1 MKLLRNILSV
11 VAATAWISVSEF
23 ARNQFLLKSFWT
35 DHYRNLGMVFPSA
48 PVNGAVWGIWSLLFA
63 AAIYFLAKK
72 FTLVQTTFLSWLMA
86 FVMMWAVIGNLNV
99 LPYGILV
106 YAVPLSF
113 LESFIA
119 ALIIKRFPGNT

>member
-48 PVNGAVWGIWSLLFA
+48 PVNGTVWGIWSLLFA
-63 AAIYFLAKK
+63 TAIYFLAKK
-72 FTLVQTTFLSWLMA
+72 FTLLQTTFLSWLMA

-119 ALIIKRFPGNT
+119 ALIIKSFPGNT